1 MEPIF
6 SFSRYSESAVRKQ
19 KKTRNMRRY
28 FSQES
33 QCRQAIKP
41 KILCLGKMSKEKKIG

>member
-1 MEPIF
+1 MEPFF
-6 SFSRYSESAVRKQ
+6 SFSRYSESAGQKA

>member
-1 MEPIF
+1 
-6 SFSRYSESAVRKQ
+6 
-19 KKTRNMRRY
+19 MRRY

-41 KILCLGKMSKEKKIG
+41 KILCLGKMSKEKKNRVKFSGI